1 MGGPIDGKKRATLVA
16 ELDGEAK
23 WFQRAARRYRTR
35 EWARDIRRALRISLE
50 FLADE
55 TQLNRSTIY
64 RAEGSEKAG
73 NVTIGEL
80 EALAG
85 AMECKLVYAIVPERG
100 TVAEL
105 VERRKG
111 SPRKTRSVR
120 EKETKEYM
128 EQYKKEVE
136 RIRMR
141 DRRNWTSEM
150 FQKDEEE
157 RNRREQER
165 LGLRTDEPVSGE
177 GVVSRPPN
185 SPGVQKLIDDIG
197 RYDMGRMTIE
207 KIKRDLEE
215 RERKGRRQGTGNR
228 E

>member
-1 MGGPIDGKKRATLVA
+1 MA

-23 WFQRAARRYRTR
+23 WFQRAVRRYRTR
-35 EWARDIRRALRISLE
+35 EWARDMRRALGISLE
-50 FLADE
+50 FMADE
-55 TQLNRSTIY
+55 TQVNRSTIY

-136 RIRMR
+136 RMR
-141 DRRNWTSEM
+141 RADPREAGILEWRDQLLKQQAERERGTEGQGTKGQGTEGQGTEGQGSEGP
-150 FQKDEEE
+150 
-157 RNRREQER
+157 
-165 LGLRTDEPVSGE
+165 GLPV
-177 GVVSRPPN
+177 RPPN

-197 RYDMGRMTIE
+197 RYDVGRMTME

-215 RERKGRRQGTGNR
+215 RERKGRTQGR
-228 E
+228 